1 MLKRNWLTAGVLVLS
16 TAGLAS
22 AHLFADGLKPT
33 SGETLNVG
41 DTYTITWKEQFN
53 HAKGTN
59 IDLSLDGGTTW
70 TTIKEN
76 FADAMDV
83 NTFKWTVAGTA
94 STTAKIRICQH
105 DGGTVKACLDSEK
118 SNSLTAAPNGN
129 YVLVTSAFT
138 IAAGTSGVKMAS
150 AAQGFSLDF
159 RPDTRNVQVS
169 FGLAE
174 GKPVLLQAFTTQGR
188 LLATLVQ
195 GDFAA
200 GEHNLSLFSDRLDVT
215 GGSLLFKLTVG
226 DQVQSQTWNL
236 VR

>member
-1 MLKRNWLTAGVLVLS
+1 MLKRYWLTAGVLVLS

-22 AHLFADGLKPT
+22 AHLFADGLAPAT
-33 SGETLNVG
+33 GATLSIG
-41 DTYTITWKEQFN
+41 DTTTIAWKEQFN

-59 IDLSLDGGTTW
+59 IDLSEDGGTTW

-76 FADAMDV
+76 FPDGQGV

-94 STTAKIRICQH
+94 STNAMIRICQH
-105 DGGTVKACLDSEK
+105 DGGTVKACLDGEK
-118 SNSLTAAPNGN
+118 SNSLTTAPNGN
-129 YVLVTSAFT
+129 YVLVTGAFT
-138 IAAGTSGVKMAS
+138 LTAGTSSVKKV
-150 AAQGFSLDF
+150 AAVRGFSINF

-174 GKPVLLQAFTTQGR
+174 GKPVLLQTFTTQGR

-195 GDFAA
+195 GEFAA
-200 GEHNLSLFSDRLDVT
+200 GDHTLSLFSDRLDVT
-215 GGSLLFKLTVG
+215 GGSLVFKLKVG
-226 DQVQSQTWNL
+226 DQVRSQTWNR